1 MKNQLINL
9 FNLAKEY
16 KEFLYFIAF
25 VFTGIFVKIYHTM
38 QKGKKIGLNW
48 VLAEA
53 IMSFF
58 VAVSVWAI
66 CDQFLHLNKIF
77 TYVICAW
84 GGSMSTIFH
93 KKTEELLESIFDII
107 KAYLKIK
114 LTKNE

>member
-9 FNLAKEY
+9 FNLSKEY
-16 KEFLYFIAF
+16 KEFFYFIAF

-93 KKTEELLESIFDII
+93 KKTEELLESIFDG
-107 KAYLKIK
+107 LKSYFNIK
-114 LTKNE
+114 LNKNE